1 IYTSSAAKSVKGLV
15 DAKYPHDVFVAYPY
29 SSGSLNYKIFATLF
43 EEKYERRPTEIVHQ
57 AYDIMMHLFNLLD
70 KKQAFPAAVRLPQVD
85 FENTQSGF
93 DFQPVY
99 SKNGG
104 VDYYDN
110 SFMYLLKAENGVMVE
125 VK

>member
-1 IYTSSAAKSVKGLV
+1 ML
-15 DAKYPHDVFVAYPY
+15 
-29 SSGSLNYKIFATLF
+29 
-43 EEKYERRPTEIVHQ
+43 
-57 AYDIMMHLFNLLD
+57 HLFNLLD
-70 KKQAFPAAVRLPQVD
+70 KKQAFPSAVRLQQVD

-99 SKNGG
+99 NKNGG